1 MADKI
6 NILEL
11 DINTSALISK
21 MTETRAEIERLKTA
35 QKELTT
41 SNDTNSD
48 AFTKNAVEIGR
59 LQSAYTAQNNVVKQ
73 LQTAE
78 SEFATATETATAA
91 INKEN
96 TSVTAARENNTQLL
110 AIRNN
115 VNTKTVEG
123 QAAITAINNKLD
135 ENNAFI
141 KENVSAYEKQK
152 ISIGGYS
159 SGIKDAFQAI
169 NPLNGGMAGLASR
182 SAEAGGAGNLLKTSL
197 MGTITGMWGM
207 VTASLAFIATPVGAV
222 IALIAGAFLILYEI
236 FKNFKP
242 LLNPILD
249 AFAALGAIF
258 ETLKTAI
265 FSLVTGSKSLGETFS
280 DLGGNMSKAA
290 EEAYKLATANR
301 ELIASQRSAE
311 LSTAKLTTQ
320 IQGLILNSK
329 DLTKSEA
336 ERAAFAQKAINLEET
351 KQAILLTN
359 SNKAIAAKRMEIMEG
374 KNFTDEEAK
383 NFAKSNNSY
392 AQKIKNDKNL
402 DQDKINDLR
411 KLEVDRQTI
420 LQGGQAVTEK
430 LQNRQNKMIETA
442 EAKKAKSIEDEK
454 KANDKATAD
463 AITVHSKQVDAI
475 IKKDE
480 DAIKNAQALYN
491 SKKHTAD
498 EELKFEQ
505 DITTKKLALNQK
517 EYDLKKIS
525 LIQYQTNV
533 LNINT
538 DFNNKKEASEKIE
551 LEKLKEFEDKKSKLV
566 NELAIDKAKTEAEK
580 ETIKLTQNLTK
591 EVKELEAL
599 NLSESKKYE
608 LKTLLLNKYNAD
620 VDKIA
625 TKAALAKA
633 QKQAD
638 FDKKEINFEKQKT
651 DAKIALAQQL
661 GHTLL
666 SVLGDSLGAQLA
678 AIALD
683 AIIQVVKIEVATAA
697 AAAINTAN
705 GVALSIPT
713 FGASVVAATA
723 ENVALEASSA
733 FQIGAVI
740 ASSAISG
747 LGAIAKRADGGAIP
761 TLGAGIIN
769 NGANLPIPL
778 SNGDNTLVYV
788 KQGEMILNEKQ
799 QAAAGGDRFFQSI
812 GVPMFAGGGVVGG
825 NSNVTSNNAGIDLD
839 LLANKI
845 AQANRYLPTP
855 VVSVQDI
862 AYQQHKVAV
871 LERAANF

>member
-59 LQSAYTAQNNVVKQ
+59 LQSAYSAQNNVVKQ

-123 QAAITAINNKLD
+123 QTAITAINNKLD
-135 ENNAFI
+135 ENNKFI
-141 KENVSAYEKQK
+141 KENVSAYEQQK

-197 MGTITGMWGM
+197 MGAITGMWGM
-207 VTASLAFIATPVGAV
+207 VTASLAFIATPIGAI
-222 IALIAGAFLILYEI
+222 IAIIAGAFLILYEI

-265 FSLVTGSKSLGETFS
+265 FGLVTGAKSLGDTFS

-290 EEAYKLATANR
+290 EEAYKLAAANR
-301 ELIASQRSAE
+301 DLIASQRSAE

-329 DLTKSEA
+329 DLTKTEA
-336 ERAAFAQKAINLEET
+336 QRAEFAQKAINLEES

-374 KNFTDEEAK
+374 KDFTDEEAK

-402 DQDKINDLR
+402 DQDLINDLR
-411 KLEVDRQTI
+411 KLEVEKETI
-420 LQGGQAVTEK
+420 KQGGQAVTEK
-430 LQNRQNKMIETA
+430 LQNRQNKLIETGEA
-442 EAKKAKSIEDEK
+442 KAAKSNEDAKKANY
-454 KANDKATAD
+454 KAATD
-463 AITVHSKQVDAI
+463 AIAAHSKKVDAI

-491 SKKHTAD
+491 STKHTAD

-505 DITTKKLALNQK
+505 ELTTKKLALNQK

-538 DFNNKKEASEKIE
+538 DFNTKKEAYDKIE
-551 LEKLKEFEDKKSKLV
+551 IEQLKVFEDKKTKLV
-566 NELAIDKAKTEAEK
+566 NELEIQKAKTEAEK

-591 EVKELEAL
+591 ELKEIEAL
-599 NLSESKKYE
+599 KLSETKKYE
-608 LKTLLLNKYNAD
+608 LKNLLLNKYNGD
-620 VDKIA
+620 VAKI
-625 TKAALAKA
+625 TEKAALAKA

-638 FDKKEINFEKQKT
+638 FDKKEIIFEKQKS
-651 DAKIALAQQL
+651 DSKIALANQL
-661 GHTLL
+661 GNVLL
-666 SVLGDSLGAQLA
+666 SVLGDSLEAQLA
-678 AIALD
+678 AIAFD
-683 AIIQVVKIEVATAA
+683 AIIQIAKIEVATASA
-697 AAAINTAN
+697 AAMNTAA
-705 GVALSIPT
+705 GIAESIPT

-723 ENVALEASSA
+723 GNVALEASSA
-733 FQIGAVI
+733 IQIGAVL

-747 LGAIAKRADGGAIP
+747 LGAVLKRAEGGAIP
-761 TLGAGIIN
+761 TLGNGVIN
-769 NGANLPIPL
+769 NGANLAVPL
-778 SNGDNTLVYV
+778 SNGDNTLAYV

-825 NSNVTSNNAGIDLD
+825 NSNVTSTNSTFDLD
-839 LLANKI
+839 LLAYKI
-845 AQANRYLPTP
+845 AQANRYLPAP
-855 VVSVQDI
+855 VVSVSDI
-862 AYQQHKVAV
+862 SNKQHRVAV
-871 LERAANF
+871 IERGANF